1 MNINGNQT
9 INNGDYAMQFPTIQ
23 QNTDLQQAV
32 DAKQLYQALGLDSTN
47 WSGWSKNNKR

>member
-32 DAKQLYQALGLDSTN
+32 SALFTTKGQIWVFELLS
-47 WSGWSKNNKR
+47 REVVQ